1 MRNNSTVFIFGIV
14 LGFTINS
21 FAQSERPVPYIIF
34 TIEDTYKVSQHGTQT
49 YFWIIPVDS
58 IKSHNM
64 TISRLFL
71 SDFTRSNLEDCCLG
85 KPFDPFVY
93 DQDPSIALDSDY
105 RERLDNLKQL
115 VRQRKKKIQKI
126 DKKWESGQAETV
138 VIFATPVVGEF
149 CSSDFHPIGQHRTG
163 YRGRVYLPKA
173 SFRYDDTFWSSSRAD
188 YVMKKDF
195 SLLDFDIISN

>member
-1 MRNNSTVFIFGIV
+1 MRDNSAAFIFGIV
-14 LGFTINS
+14 FGFMTNS
-21 FAQSERPVPYIIF
+21 FAQGQQPVPYIIL

-58 IKSHNM
+58 IKSYNM

-93 DQDPSIALDSDY
+93 DQNLSIALDSDY

-115 VRQRKKKIQKI
+115 VLNRKKQIQKI
-126 DKKWESGQAETV
+126 NKKWKSGQAETI

-163 YRGRVYLPKA
+163 YLGRVYLPKA
-173 SFRYDDTFWSSSRAD
+173 SFKYDDTFWSSPKAD
-188 YVMKKDF
+188 YVEKQDF
-195 SLLDFDIISN
+195 SILDFDIISN